1 LLPSVLD
8 RATRRLP
15 EDIAHYEKLVV
26 SLREAVRLMGEVP
39 KGDAM
44 DAAIDVHGGCHHSP
58 STFRKILIIFA
69 IHSFK

>member
-1 LLPSVLD
+1 MLPSVLD

-26 SLREAVRLMGEVP
+26 SLREAVRLMGEV
-39 KGDAM
+39 